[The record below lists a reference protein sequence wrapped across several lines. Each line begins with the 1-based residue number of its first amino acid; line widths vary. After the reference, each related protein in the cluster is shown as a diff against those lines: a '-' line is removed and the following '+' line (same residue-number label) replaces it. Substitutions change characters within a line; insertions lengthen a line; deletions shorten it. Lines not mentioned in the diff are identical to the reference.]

1 MVKKLL
7 PFFTS
12 FKRDIV
18 MKIKFIPLLI
28 ITLFIINGCGQK
40 KDNSSASAKQEYP
53 SLRRGDYTVNISESK
68 LIWTGKQVSTKQHNG
83 TINIKKGKII
93 ISDNGSINGDIEID
107 MSTINTID
115 LQGRGKDKLDGH
127 LKSPDFFDITQHPVA
142 YLKFQGNQKNYS
154 NGKLKFDGELTIKN
168 ITHPISF
175 YSKIE
180 NLSGNLSANADVIF
194 DRSLYDVKF
203 GSGKFFDNLGDR
215 LIYDEINIDVLIVT
229 I

>member
-1 MVKKLL
+1 
-7 PFFTS
+7 
-12 FKRDIV
+12 
-18 MKIKFIPLLI
+18 MKIKLIPLLI
-28 ITLFIINGCGQK
+28 ITLFIVNGCGQK
-40 KDNSSASAKQEYP
+40 KDNSSASSKLEYL
-53 SLRRGDYTVNISESK
+53 SLSRDNYTVNVSESK
-68 LIWTGKQVSTKQHNG
+68 LIWTGKQLSTKQHTG
-83 TINIKKGKII
+83 TLNIKKVEII
-93 ISDNGSINGDIEID
+93 ISDNGAINGDIKID
-107 MSTINTID
+107 MPTINTTD

-127 LKSPDFFDITQHPVA
+127 LKSLDFFDVTQHPVA
-142 YLKFQGNQKNYS
+142 YLKFQGNEKDYS

-180 NLSGNLSANADVIF
+180 HFNGKLSANAEVIF

-215 LIYDEINIDVLIVT
+215 LIYDEISIDVLMVT